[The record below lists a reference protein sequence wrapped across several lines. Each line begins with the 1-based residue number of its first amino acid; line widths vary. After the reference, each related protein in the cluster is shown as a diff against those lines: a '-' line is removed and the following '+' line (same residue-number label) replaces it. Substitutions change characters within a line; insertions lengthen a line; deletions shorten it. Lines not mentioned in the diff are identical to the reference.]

1 VLGLFC
7 ALAEQCFL
15 NEYIFAQTAQE
26 TRRAEQLRDLLQ
38 RKLLDG
44 ADAPAS
50 LLAAVGAYFPLHA
63 VPKAEALL
71 ASQWPPY
78 AAGLLRQQV
87 REPLE
92 EIEDRV
98 AIPAL
103 TTGDQDTSVEVMRQ
117 YEENPYPR
125 WTINPLSALGRPK
138 ATADKLHGGPNIL
151 IAGCG
156 TGEHPFDIAQ
166 KSPEASILAID
177 LSVASLAYA
186 RRKTREEG
194 LRNIEYAQADI
205 LNLSTIGRTFDRIEA
220 VGVLHHLADPK
231 AGWRVLLGLLASNGI
246 MRVGLYSEAA
256 RRPIVEARAIVA
268 EDGYPSTAEG
278 IRALRQTIIREK
290 DEPRWKSLVQTV
302 DFYSMSGCRDMFFNV
317 MEHRL
322 TIPEIKSFLDDEE
335 LSFLGFELDPKV
347 LEKFQQQN
355 PGADSLTD
363 LDAWAA
369 FEAANSQTFLNMY
382 LFSIRKKRATV
393 GSQQ

>member
-1 VLGLFC
+1 MK
-7 ALAEQCFL
+7 ANAEG
-15 NEYIFAQTAQE
+15 
-26 TRRAEQLRDLLQ
+26 TRRR
-38 RKLLDG
+38 R
-44 ADAPAS
+44 
-50 LLAAVGAYFPLHA
+50 
-63 VPKAEALL
+63 
-71 ASQWPPY
+71 
-78 AAGLLRQQV
+78 
-87 REPLE
+87 
-92 EIEDRV
+92 
-98 AIPAL
+98 
-103 TTGDQDTSVEVMRQ
+103 
-117 YEENPYPR
+117 
-125 WTINPLSALGRPK
+125 
-138 ATADKLHGGPNIL
+138 HGGPNIL

-166 KSPEASILAID
+166 KSPDARILAVD
-177 LSVASLAYA
+177 LSRVSLAYA

-231 AGWRVLLGLLASNGI
+231 AGWRVLLWLLAPNGI

-268 EDGYPSTAEG
+268 GATYPSTAEG
-278 IRALRQTIIREK
+278 IRALRQTIILEK
-290 DEPRWKSLVQTV
+290 DELRWKSLVQTV

-322 TIPEIKSFLDDEE
+322 TIPEIKSFLDEQG

-347 LEKFQQQN
+347 IWKNFSSKI

-369 FEAANSQTFLNMY
+369 FEAANSADIPEHVSVFDSEKLGDS
-382 LFSIRKKRATV
+382 LKRAAISAKTPNGV
-393 GSQQ
+393 LY